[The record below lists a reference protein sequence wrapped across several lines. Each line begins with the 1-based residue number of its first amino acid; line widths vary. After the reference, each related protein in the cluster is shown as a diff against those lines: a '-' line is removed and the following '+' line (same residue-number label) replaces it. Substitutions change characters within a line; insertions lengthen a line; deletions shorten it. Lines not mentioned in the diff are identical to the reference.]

1 MNGWST
7 HTKYRDKKKMGE
19 RLVEL
24 PEHKKEVCTTFD
36 KSVTVP
42 LKLRWYHVHSH
53 NGRHEQ

>member
-1 MNGWST
+1 
-7 HTKYRDKKKMGE
+7 MGE